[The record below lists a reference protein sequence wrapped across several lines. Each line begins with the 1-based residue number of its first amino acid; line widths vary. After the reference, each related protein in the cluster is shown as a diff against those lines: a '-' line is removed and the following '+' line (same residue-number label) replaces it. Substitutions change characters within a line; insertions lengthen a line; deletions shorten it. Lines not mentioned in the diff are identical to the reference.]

1 MIIRKLNT
9 SKDLNS
15 TELADIA
22 TIVTEV
28 KQHGFYSNYCINL
41 VQGIE
46 NTDALISEIRRIA
59 SKALLRVTFNADK
72 TICIFE
78 D

>member
-1 MIIRKLNT
+1 MLIRKLNT

>member
-1 MIIRKLNT
+1 MLITKHKT

-22 TIVTEV
+22 NILLEV
-28 KQHGFYSNYCINL
+28 KQHGFYSSYCINL
-41 VQGIE
+41 VE
-46 NTDALISEIRRIA
+46 AADDKEVLVSKIRQIA

>member
-1 MIIRKLNT
+1 MFTKNVKT
-9 SKDLNS
+9 SADLNFS
-15 TELADIA
+15 ETADIE
-22 TIVTEV
+22 TILIEV
-28 KQHGFYSNYCINL
+28 KRNGFYSAYCANL
-41 VQGIE
+41 IQGIE
-46 NTDALISEIRRIA
+46 NSDALISEIRHMA

>member
-1 MIIRKLNT
+1 MLIRKLNT

-46 NTDALISEIRRIA
+46 NTDALVSEIRRIA

>member
-1 MIIRKLNT
+1 MLITKHKT

-22 TIVTEV
+22 NILLEV

-41 VQGIE
+41 VDGADDKE
-46 NTDALISEIRRIA
+46 TLVSKIRQIA

>member
-1 MIIRKLNT
+1 MLITKHKT
-9 SKDLNS
+9 SKDLS
-15 TELADIA
+15 PTELADIA
-22 TIVTEV
+22 TILLEV

-41 VQGIE
+41 VEG
-46 NTDALISEIRRIA
+46 TDDKEVLVSKIRQIA

>member
-1 MIIRKLNT
+1 MLITKHKT

-22 TIVTEV
+22 TILLEV

-41 VQGIE
+41 VEG
-46 NTDALISEIRRIA
+46 TDDKEVLVTKIRQIA

>member
-1 MIIRKLNT
+1 MLITKLTT

-15 TELADIA
+15 AELADIA
-22 TIVTEV
+22 TILSEV

-41 VQGIE
+41 IQGTHDKE
-46 NTDALISEIRRIA
+46 ALVNEIRLFA
-59 SKALLRVTFNADK
+59 YKALLKVTFNADK